1 MAWNDNVKWGRSGG
15 AGGFDGAREPVSGGP
30 LRFEIKPSHL
40 MAGFV
45 VIPLLW
51 LMSGFYVVNL
61 QERVVVFVFG
71 KLTTVSE
78 PGLHWN
84 VPSPLGKVV
93 RVRTEEIKRVE
104 IGFRSEGSEVGGPAL
119 KKESLMLTEG
129 ANIIEIQMSVQ
140 YKVRDPVKFLFGVA
154 DTGRELRDRGLY
166 ETVRDVAEAALR
178 EVVGK
183 NVIDTILTTGKA
195 EIQQEIHTL
204 MQKTLDLYGAGIEIS
219 LVQLQDVHPPD
230 EVRES
235 FRDVNNAE
243 EDKNRLIREA
253 EGYYN
258 SVIPEAR
265 GEAAQINARAE
276 SYYSQKTKG
285 SEGEAGRFEKQLTE
299 YRKAPDVTKKR
310 LYIEAMEDVL
320 SGMDKVII
328 DEHLAKSVSPVLP
341 LYPFQPPR
349 APAPVEEKK

>member
-1 MAWNDNVKWGRSGG
+1 MAWNDNIKKRGRFGG
-15 AGGFDGAREPVSGGP
+15 AGGFDGLGAPASGGP
-30 LRFEIKPSHL
+30 LRFEMKPSYL
-40 MAGFV
+40 LFAMLVLPA
-45 VIPLLW
+45 LW

-61 QERVVVFVFG
+61 QERVAVLVFG
-71 KLTTVSE
+71 KLAAVAE

-104 IGFRSEGSEVGGPAL
+104 IGFRSESGDIGGSEL

-129 ANIIEIQMSVQ
+129 ANIIDIQMSVQ

-183 NVIDTILTTGKA
+183 NAIDTILTTGKA
-195 EIQQEIHTL
+195 EIQQEIHAL
-204 MQKTLDLYGAGIEIS
+204 MQKTLDLYGAGVEIS

-276 SYYSQKTKG
+276 AYYSQKTKG
-285 SEGEAGRFEKQLTE
+285 SEGEAARFEKQLTE

-320 SGMDKVII
+320 AGMDKVIV
-328 DEHLAKSVSPVLP
+328 DEHVGRSVSPVLP
-341 LYPFQPPR
+341 LYPFQQR
-349 APAPVEEKK
+349 RSPVEEKK

>member
-1 MAWNDNVKWGRSGG
+1 MAWNDNIKWGRSGG
-15 AGGFDGAREPVSGGP
+15 AGGFEGAGEPGSGGP

-40 MAGFV
+40 MTGLAL
-45 VIPLLW
+45 IPLLW

-71 KLTTVSE
+71 KLTRVSE

-84 VPSPLGKVV
+84 IPSPIGKVV
-93 RVRTEEIKRVE
+93 KVRTEEIKRVE
-104 IGFRSEGSEVGGPAL
+104 IGFRSDGADVGGKSL

-129 ANIIEIQMSVQ
+129 ANIIDIQMSVQ
-140 YKVRDPVKFLFGVA
+140 YKVRDPIKFLFGVA
-154 DTGRELRDRGLY
+154 DTGKELRDRGLY

-183 NVIDTILTTGKA
+183 NAIDTILTTGKA
-195 EIQQEIHTL
+195 EIQHEIHTL

-285 SEGEAGRFEKQLTE
+285 SEGEAARFEMQLTE

-310 LYIEAMEDVL
+310 LYIEAMEEVL
-320 SGMDKVII
+320 SGMEKVII
-328 DEHLAKSVSPVLP
+328 DERLAKSVSPVLP
-341 LYPFQPPR
+341 LYPFQPGR
-349 APAPVEEKK
+349 AAPEEKK